1 VEDEQGVYG
10 QLAIFKNILGSEPY
24 QEVLLTTMGH
34 DFYRIER
41 AADGVLSISQPERV

>member
-1 VEDEQGVYG
+1 
-10 QLAIFKNILGSEPY
+10 
-24 QEVLLTTMGH
+24 MGH